1 MTGRYIQAFLD
12 ESKIHHISIQV
23 RKATR
28 TCTTVLD
35 KRTGEMTELIEPAG
49 KIELHEREQLEHTA
63 REVIANSP
71 KMEAIALCGTLPPG
85 TTGSTYTM
93 IAELKPPS
101 VILLLDAYQ
110 NAECLKTG
118 KVDILKINAEEARSL
133 ASMSED
139 VDLVDV
145 GRRLHSMFSVR
156 IIAVTNGP
164 DECVLRPRS
173 CYPAVVLTESLHRA
187 CLFEVAPRQV
197 DTPRTMS
204 VTFYKLPDL
213 LEVFEELDDVES
225 LSSSPLAHS
234 LPEATGEPSP
244 FLLMA
249 ASKQKHS
256 GSSFT
261 SQLNGFNKRE
271 RGKHEIVINPLG
283 AGDTC
288 SSIFLVEYLDTQDAA
303 LAFRHGLAAA
313 SASCLVVD
321 STSHFDLKVKK
332 ALFERIVPRT
342 EVLPLSVHVE

>member
-164 DECVLRPRS
+164 DE
-173 CYPAVVLTESLHRA
+173 A